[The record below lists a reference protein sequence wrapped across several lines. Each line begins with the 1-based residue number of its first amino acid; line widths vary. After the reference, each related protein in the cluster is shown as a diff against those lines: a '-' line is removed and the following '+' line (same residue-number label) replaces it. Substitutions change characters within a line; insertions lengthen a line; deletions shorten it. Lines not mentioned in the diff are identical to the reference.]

1 MRILSPQQLNWINGF
16 AALGD
21 AFHTRIEGSVLPQ
34 SKWLASSEITARHL
48 GWSEDWRDWPGM
60 LEAMSA
66 GQPLKGSI
74 PLASV
79 YSGHQFGTWAGQLG
93 DGRAMYLGEIETP
106 HGSEELQLKGSGPT
120 PYSRRGDGRAVLR
133 SSVREFLCSEAMV
146 GLGIPTT
153 RALALVNSPLSVW
166 RETQEST
173 AIVTRIA
180 PSFIRFGH
188 FEHFASIGDIGNLR
202 TLADYTLRLKAL
214 NLGAFLGVDRL
225 EDLSPNEQY
234 LGFLKWMAHRYS
246 QLISQWQGVGFC
258 HGVMNTDNMS
268 ALALTIDYGP
278 FQFMD
283 AFDPNHIC
291 NHTDTQGRYAFKR
304 QPQVAY
310 WNLFCLGQAFMSL
323 INDSEPIVQALEHF
337 KVQFPLETEKVYLAK
352 LGLGEKSKASH
363 IKIQSADKAENTTQ
377 MLDSGVSLAEE
388 ILQIMATQGVDH
400 TILWRTLSHA
410 VKSLSQ
416 GNPSPWGPVI
426 DLFIDGSR
434 LEPWLSAY
442 EHALHMGDLA
452 QSAQTMLNTN
462 PKFVLRNHLG
472 EIAIGQAKQG
482 DPSEI
487 ERLINLLSS
496 PFDEHPGFESYA
508 DHPPAWAKSIEI
520 SCSS

>member
-1 MRILSPQQLNWINGF
+1 MRILSPQQLIWINGF

-21 AFHTRIEGSVLPQ
+21 AFHTRIQGSRLPET
-34 SKWLASSEITARHL
+34 KWLASSKVTSQHL

-66 GQPLKGSI
+66 GQALEGST

-93 DGRAMYLGEIETP
+93 DGRAMYLGEIKTP
-106 HGSEELQLKGSGPT
+106 QGSEELQLKGSGPT

-153 RALALVNSPLSVW
+153 RALSLVSSPLIVW

-173 AIVTRIA
+173 AIVTRVA

-188 FEHFASIGDIGNLR
+188 FEHFASIGDIENLKI
-202 TLADYTLRLKAL
+202 LADYTLNLSAL
-214 NLGAFLGVDRL
+214 GLSSYLGAESLD
-225 EDLSPNEQY
+225 DLSPNEKY
-234 LGFLKWMAHRYS
+234 LGFLKLMAQRYA
-246 QLISQWQGVGFC
+246 QLISQWQSVGFC

-304 QPQVAY
+304 QPQIAY
-310 WNLFCLGQAFMSL
+310 WNLFCLGQAFMPL
-323 INDSEPIVQALEHF
+323 INESEPIVQALEHF
-337 KVQFPLETEKVYLAK
+337 KSQFPLETEKSYLSK
-352 LGLGEKSKASH
+352 LGLSH
-363 IKIQSADKAENTTQ
+363 HSLRSEHLSEDENQAESDNHS
-377 MLDSGVSLAEE
+377 LDTGITLAEE
-388 ILQIMATQGVDH
+388 MLQIMASQRVDH
-400 TILWRTLSHA
+400 TILWRKLSES
-410 VKSLSQ
+410 VNSLSQ
-416 GNPSPWGPVI
+416 GNPKPWGPVK
-426 DLFIDGSR
+426 DLFLDPSR
-434 LEPWLSAY
+434 LDLWLTSY
-442 EHALHMGDLA
+442 ERALQKEDLS
-452 QSAQTMLNTN
+452 QSARIMFSTN
-462 PKFVLRNHLG
+462 PKFILRNHLG
-472 EIAIGQAKQG
+472 EIAIRQAAQG

-508 DHPPAWAKSIEI
+508 DHPPEWAQSIEI

>member
-1 MRILSPQQLNWINGF
+1 MPILSPQQLTWINGF

-21 AFHTRIEGSVLPQ
+21 SFYTRIQGSALPQ
-34 SKWLASSEITARHL
+34 PKWLATSQATAHHL
-48 GWSEDWRDWPGM
+48 GWSEDWTEWPGM

-66 GQPLKGSI
+66 GKPLEGAT

-93 DGRAMYLGEIETP
+93 DGRAMYLGEIKTP
-106 HGSEELQLKGSGPT
+106 RGSEELQLKGSGPT

-153 RALALVNSPLSVW
+153 RALALVSSPLTVW

-173 AIVTRIA
+173 AIVTRVA

-188 FEHFASIGDIGNLR
+188 FEHFASIGDVANLQI
-202 TLADYTLRLKAL
+202 LADYTIGLQAL
-214 NLGAFLGVDRL
+214 EIQAFLGLDSL
-225 EDLSPNEQY
+225 QDLSPKERQ

-246 QLISQWQGVGFC
+246 ELMSQWQGVGFC

-310 WNLFCLGQAFMSL
+310 WNLFCLGQAFMPL
-323 INDSEPIVQALEHF
+323 INESEPIVEALEHF
-337 KVQFPLETEKVYLAK
+337 KSQFPLETERVYLSK
-352 LGLGEKSKASH
+352 LGLMHGSKGSDQGKNESKSAA
-363 IKIQSADKAENTTQ
+363 QSQSNDAGIA
-377 MLDSGVSLAEE
+377 MAEE
-388 ILQIMATQGVDH
+388 ILQIMGAQRVDH
-400 TILWRTLSHA
+400 TILWRTLSESVNA
-410 VKSLSQ
+410 LAQ
-416 GNPSPWGPVI
+416 GNPNPWVPVK
-426 DLFIDGSR
+426 DLFIEHSR
-434 LEPWLSAY
+434 LDPWLHAY
-442 EHALHMGDLA
+442 EKALKGENLA
-452 QSAQTMLNTN
+452 QSAQTMLKTN
-462 PKFVLRNHLG
+462 PKFILRNHLG
-472 EIAIGQAKQG
+472 EIAIRQAAQG

-508 DHPPAWAKSIEI
+508 DHPPEWAQSIEI